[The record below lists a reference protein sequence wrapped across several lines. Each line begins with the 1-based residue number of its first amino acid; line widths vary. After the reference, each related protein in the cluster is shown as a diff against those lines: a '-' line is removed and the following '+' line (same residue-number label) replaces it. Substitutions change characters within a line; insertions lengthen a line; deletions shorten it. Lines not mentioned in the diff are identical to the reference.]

1 MNAARPRKY
10 SQNTQPTSQ
19 QLPAQPVPQP
29 DKGSDYVYF
38 NRSTAGFSAEAVP
51 KAKAAQLKLEH
62 YYKVAVETAVERNAR
77 YARGAHKQYIICLL
91 VFTSGALNWNASST
105 KM

>member
-1 MNAARPRKY
+1 MSTMNAVRPRKH
-10 SQNTQPTSQ
+10 SQNTQATGQ
-19 QLPAQPVPQP
+19 QSPPQSDSQP

-62 YYKVAVETAVERNAR
+62 YYKVAVETAVERNVR
-77 YARGAHKQYIICLL
+77 YVRGARRY
-91 VFTSGALNWNASST
+91 
-105 KM
+105 

>member
-1 MNAARPRKY
+1 MSTMNAARPRKY
-10 SQNTQPTSQ
+10 SQNTQATSQ
-19 QLPAQPVPQP
+19 QSPPQPDPQP

-38 NRSTAGFSAEAVP
+38 NRSTVGFSAEAVP

-77 YARGAHKQYIICLL
+77 YLRGARRYSLMC
-91 VFTSGALNWNASST
+91 
-105 KM
+105 

>member
-1 MNAARPRKY
+1 MSTMNAARPRKY
-10 SQNTQPTSQ
+10 SQNTQATGQQPPTS
-19 QLPAQPVPQP
+19 PVSQP

-38 NRSTAGFSAEAVP
+38 NRTTTGFSAEAVP

-77 YARGAHKQYIICLL
+77 YVHEVHGY
-91 VFTSGALNWNASST
+91 
-105 KM
+105 